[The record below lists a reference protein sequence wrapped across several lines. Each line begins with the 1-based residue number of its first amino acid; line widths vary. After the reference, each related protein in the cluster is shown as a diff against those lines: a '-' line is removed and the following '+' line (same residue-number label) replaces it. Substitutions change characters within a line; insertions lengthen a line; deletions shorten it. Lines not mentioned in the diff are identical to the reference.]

1 MRRLSSQ
8 DPFFLVSELVGSKGF
23 RYNVWE
29 PRCCGSQG
37 IMSST
42 GGDDIGVEEL
52 VQKTREQGIVRRF
65 DFYTTRGVVPLRGA
79 MVLRSLGFGVIT
91 IVGIDPNQ
99 ARVGDIA
106 IEITH
111 SGFYTRAEVW
121 VKVSNGTSGWVSLSQ
136 FQMQYHYTT
145 YFA

>member
-1 MRRLSSQ
+1 
-8 DPFFLVSELVGSKGF
+8 
-23 RYNVWE
+23 
-29 PRCCGSQG
+29 
-37 IMSST
+37 MSST